1 MLVLIVI
8 SYINLAYP
16 ACGIIPEDL
25 GQHTDLKTP
34 VPWYP
39 VSPRHISYHCKFP
52 CKRIPEA
59 VQKHKKRIWS
69 DNFLKRPYEWCYKQ
83 PCHPS
88 MHFIRYP
95 AVETFAKH
103 DVYIRVCNRIA
114 QPREHPPVVCDY
126 ITVMQCNNFRLCIG
140 DDISIGYPRRTPL
153 SVFSGPYII
162 PFQGCIYLL
171 NPFPLVM
178 NNLHFTGK
186 LGHEFPDI
194 LEFLIIRPAKGQDNL
209 TEISYLFQFSN
220 NSLNCLPLKLCNQC
234 RKHQRYGPLP
244 CKLHEFRLNPFQTR
258 VSKPVQCNYQ
268 IILIEVCHRSPPIN
282 IQLLFLYHFF
292 SHHFVLAVLAVQAAQ
307 VR

>member
-52 CKRIPEA
+52 CERIPEA

-69 DNFLKRPYEWCYKQ
+69 NNFLKRPYEWCYKQ

-95 AVETFAKH
+95 AVEAFAKH

-114 QPREHPPVVCDY
+114 QPREHPPVVCYY
-126 ITVMQCNNFRLCIG
+126 ITVMQGNNIRLCIG
-140 DDISIGYPRRTPL
+140 DDISIGYPRGTPL

-162 PFQGCIYLL
+162 PLQCCRYLTFFNSATIPL
-171 NPFPLVM
+171 IASPSNSVTSAGSTSAMGLCLVNSMSSDSTLSTPGFPSRCNV
-178 NNLHFTGK
+178 
-186 LGHEFPDI
+186 
-194 LEFLIIRPAKGQDNL
+194 IIK
-209 TEISYLFQFSN
+209 SF
-220 NSLNCLPLKLCNQC
+220 
-234 RKHQRYGPLP
+234 
-244 CKLHEFRLNPFQTR
+244 
-258 VSKPVQCNYQ
+258 
-268 IILIEVCHRSPPIN
+268 
-282 IQLLFLYHFF
+282 
-292 SHHFVLAVLAVQAAQ
+292 
-307 VR
+307 